1 MKIYENLDL
10 NNLEN
15 EKWIIIEGFNDYQ
28 ISNMGRIKRIIPDK
42 YNRRLK
48 ILKQS
53 KTKKD
58 YLSIKL
64 NNKSRLIHRLLL
76 MIFNPVEN
84 MDELQVNHI
93 NGIKTDNRLEN
104 LEWCTNS
111 ENHKHA
117 FKIGLECNKGENHP
131 MFGKHHSDKSKK
143 KISENN
149 PNRLSNQKII
159 GIRNDIN
166 KKIFS
171 GKEIAKKHKISESV
185 VSRIRNGKLLP
196 C

>member
-1 MKIYENLDL
+1 MI
-10 NNLEN
+10 
-15 EKWIIIEGFNDYQ
+15 EKWKTIQEFLDYQ
-28 ISNMGRIKRIIPDK
+28 ISNFGRIKSFKRYK
-42 YNRRLK
+42 EGK
-48 ILKQS
+48 ILKQN
-53 KTKKD
+53 KTYKG
-58 YLSIKL
+58 YIIIQLY
-64 NNKSRLIHRLLL
+64 NNGIGKWKSIHRLVLKN
-76 MIFNPVEN
+76 FNQVES
-84 MDELQVNHI
+84 MDNLECNHK
-93 NGIKTDNRLEN
+93 NGIKDDNRLEN